1 MTGWSYWSAHIA
13 PAPRCHHPA
22 LKNRAPLERGVA
34 QITGCRSVIDRGVPR
49 QALAAFH
56 WHVRC
61 RTHKEARDSRRLRA
75 RERLMPKYLV
85 QASYIGL
92 GVQGLRQEGG
102 SARRA
107 VIEKACSSVGGKLD
121 AFYYAFG
128 DTDVV
133 TIMDLPDNVTAAG
146 VALLVAASG
155 KVDVKTSV
163 LLTPEEVDAAVKVGG
178 DYRPP
183 GG

>member
-1 MTGWSYWSAHIA
+1 
-13 PAPRCHHPA
+13 
-22 LKNRAPLERGVA
+22 
-34 QITGCRSVIDRGVPR
+34 
-49 QALAAFH
+49 
-56 WHVRC
+56 
-61 RTHKEARDSRRLRA
+61 
-75 RERLMPKYLV
+75 MPKYLV
-85 QASYIGL
+85 QASYIGD

-107 VIEKACSSVGGKLD
+107 AVEKACSSVGGKLD
-121 AFYYAFG
+121 AFG

-133 TIMDLPDNVTAAG
+133 TVIDLPDNATAAG
-146 VALLVAASG
+146 VALLIAASG
-155 KVDVKTSV
+155 KVDIKTTV

>member
-1 MTGWSYWSAHIA
+1 MPSGANATAFTARLEGIGEGGGELVGITVHPTTPWQVEQPGLRRTPIRYVPTGATEVATWHLH
-13 PAPRCHHPA
+13 PRGE
-22 LKNRAPLERGVA
+22 LV
-34 QITGCRSVIDRGVPR
+34 
-49 QALAAFH
+49 
-56 WHVRC
+56 
-61 RTHKEARDSRRLRA
+61 
-75 RERLMPKYLV
+75 PKYLI
-85 QASYIGL
+85 QASYIGD
-92 GVQGLRQEGG
+92 GVQGLRREGG

-107 VIEKACSSVGGKLD
+107 VVEKACSSVGGKLD

-128 DTDVV
+128 ETDVV

-155 KVDVKTSV
+155 KVDIKTTV
-163 LLTPEEVDAAVKVGG
+163 LLTPEEVDAAVKVTG

>member
-1 MTGWSYWSAHIA
+1 
-13 PAPRCHHPA
+13 
-22 LKNRAPLERGVA
+22 
-34 QITGCRSVIDRGVPR
+34 
-49 QALAAFH
+49 
-56 WHVRC
+56 
-61 RTHKEARDSRRLRA
+61 
-75 RERLMPKYLV
+75 MPKYLV
-85 QASYIGL
+85 QATYTGD

-107 VIEKACSSVGGKLD
+107 VVERACASAGGKLD
-121 AFYYAFG
+121 TFYYAFG
-128 DTDVV
+128 ETDVV

-155 KVDVKTSV
+155 KVDIKTTV
-163 LLTPEEVDAAVKVGG
+163 LLTPEEVDAAVKLGG